1 MNLNIENM
9 ETDEKKRTHQ
19 KRDEVDVR
27 VNQLGQKH
35 STILSIIITF
45 GKVVN

>member
-19 KRDEVDVR
+19 KQDEVDVR
-27 VNQLGQKH
+27 VNQLGQKR
-35 STILSIIITF
+35 STI
-45 GKVVN
+45 